1 MGSGGKP
8 DARYEGIVPIHEWSK
23 AKELNVAKNQRQHRI
38 GRILENNVVTSQAQL
53 VELLA
58 DEGIVATQA
67 TVSRD
72 LEELGAIKVRVSG
85 RESVYA
91 VPELPKDQ
99 AAPEEHLKRV
109 MSDWV
114 VEVSTSSVIVLLR
127 TPPGCAHVVASA
139 LDRSQ
144 MKEILGTVAGDDTVM
159 VIANENLGGEAVADI
174 MRQLA
179 GL

>member
-1 MGSGGKP
+1 M
-8 DARYEGIVPIHEWSK
+8 
-23 AKELNVAKNQRQHRI
+23 AKNQRQHRI
-38 GRILENNVVTSQAQL
+38 GKILENNAVTSQAQL

-58 DEGIVATQA
+58 NEGIVATQA

-85 RESVYA
+85 GESVYA

-99 AAPEEHLKRV
+99 AAPEDHLRRV

-114 VEVSTSSVIVLLR
+114 VEVNHSSVMVLLR

-144 MKEILGTVAGDDTVM
+144 MKGILGTVAGDDTVL
-159 VIANENLGGEAVADI
+159 VVATEDLGGEHVAKSL
-174 MRQLA
+174 RSLA

>member
-1 MGSGGKP
+1 M
-8 DARYEGIVPIHEWSK
+8 
-23 AKELNVAKNQRQHRI
+23 AKNQRQHRI
-38 GRILENNVVTSQAQL
+38 GKILENNLVTSQAQL
-53 VELLA
+53 VELLGA
-58 DEGIVATQA
+58 EGMVATQA

-85 RESVYA
+85 GESVYA
-91 VPELPKDQ
+91 VPELPRDQ
-99 AAPEEHLKRV
+99 SVPEEHLKRV

-114 VEVSTSSVIVLLR
+114 VEITYSSVIVLLR

-144 MKEILGTVAGDDTVM
+144 MTEIIGTVGGDDTVM
-159 VIANENLGGEAVADI
+159 VIASEKVGGQLVADKLSG
-174 MRQLA
+174 LA

>member
-1 MGSGGKP
+1 M
-8 DARYEGIVPIHEWSK
+8 
-23 AKELNVAKNQRQHRI
+23 AKNQRQHRI
-38 GRILENNVVTSQAQL
+38 GKILENNVVTSQAQL

-58 DEGIVATQA
+58 EEGIVATQA

-85 RESVYA
+85 SDSVYA

-99 AAPEEHLKRV
+99 AAPEEHLRRV

-114 VEVSTSSVIVLLR
+114 VEVTYSSVIVLLR

-159 VIANENLGGEAVADI
+159 VIANEDLGGESVAGI
-174 MRQLA
+174 MRLLA
-179 GL
+179 GR

>member
-1 MGSGGKP
+1 M
-8 DARYEGIVPIHEWSK
+8 
-23 AKELNVAKNQRQHRI
+23 AKNQRQHRI
-38 GRILENNVVTSQAQL
+38 SKILEDNLVTSQSQL
-53 VELLA
+53 VDLLA
-58 DEGIVATQA
+58 IDGIVATQA

-85 RESVYA
+85 GESVYA

-99 AAPEEHLKRV
+99 TVPEEHLKRV

-114 VEVSTSSVIVLLR
+114 VEVTYSSVIVLLR

-139 LDRSQ
+139 LDRSH
-144 MKEILGTVAGDDTVM
+144 MREIIGTVGGDDTVM
-159 VIANENLGGEAVADI
+159 VIASEKYGGQSVADKLSE
-174 MRQLA
+174 LA

>member
-1 MGSGGKP
+1 M
-8 DARYEGIVPIHEWSK
+8 
-23 AKELNVAKNQRQHRI
+23 AKNQRQHRI
-38 GRILENNVVTSQAQL
+38 GKILENNLVTSQAQL
-53 VELLA
+53 VELLGA
-58 DEGIVATQA
+58 EGIVATQA

-85 RESVYA
+85 GESVYA

-99 AAPEEHLKRV
+99 SVPEDHLKRV

-114 VEVSTSSVIVLLR
+114 VEITFSSVIVLLR

-144 MKEILGTVAGDDTVM
+144 MSEIIGTVGGDDTVM
-159 VIANENLGGEAVADI
+159 VIASEKVGGQLVADKLS
-174 MRQLA
+174 RLA

>member
-1 MGSGGKP
+1 M
-8 DARYEGIVPIHEWSK
+8 
-23 AKELNVAKNQRQHRI
+23 AKNQRQHRI
-38 GRILENNVVTSQAQL
+38 GKILENDLVTSQAQL

-58 DEGIVATQA
+58 KEGVVATQA

-72 LEELGAIKVRVSG
+72 LEELGAIKVRVADG
-85 RESVYA
+85 ESVYA
-91 VPELPKDQ
+91 IPELPRAQ
-99 AAPEEHLKRV
+99 TVPEDYLRRV

-114 VEVSTSSVIVLLR
+114 VEVAQSSVMVLLR

-144 MKEILGTVAGDDTVM
+144 MKEIIGTVAGDDTVL
-159 VIANENLGGEAVADI
+159 VVASEDHGGGESVARI
-174 MRQLA
+174 IRGLA

>member
-1 MGSGGKP
+1 M
-8 DARYEGIVPIHEWSK
+8 
-23 AKELNVAKNQRQHRI
+23 AKNQRQHRI
-38 GRILENNVVTSQAQL
+38 GRILENNAVTSQSQL
-53 VELLA
+53 VDLLA
-58 DEGIVATQA
+58 EEGIVATQA

-72 LEELGAIKVRVSG
+72 LEELGALKVRVSG
-85 RESVYA
+85 GESVYA

-99 AAPEEHLKRV
+99 TVPEEHLKRV

-114 VEVSTSSVIVLLR
+114 VEVSVSSVIVLLR

-144 MKEILGTVAGDDTVM
+144 MKEILGTVGGDDTVLL
-159 VIANENLGGEAVADI
+159 IASEEFGGQFVAEM

>member
-1 MGSGGKP
+1 M
-8 DARYEGIVPIHEWSK
+8 
-23 AKELNVAKNQRQHRI
+23 AKNQRQHRM
-38 GRILENNVVTSQAQL
+38 GRILENNSVTSQAQL
-53 VELLA
+53 VELLSA
-58 DEGIVATQA
+58 DGIVATQA

-85 RESVYA
+85 GESVYA

-99 AAPEEHLKRV
+99 AAPEDHLRRV

-114 VEVSTSSVIVLLR
+114 VEVTFSSVIVLLR

-144 MKEILGTVAGDDTVM
+144 MKEILGTVGGDDTVL
-159 VIANENLGGEAVADI
+159 VVAHEDLGGESVAN
-174 MRQLA
+174 MLRTMA

>member
-1 MGSGGKP
+1 M
-8 DARYEGIVPIHEWSK
+8 
-23 AKELNVAKNQRQHRI
+23 AKNQRQHRI
-38 GRILENNVVTSQAQL
+38 GRILENNLVTSQAQL
-53 VELLA
+53 VELLSA
-58 DEGIVATQA
+58 DGIVATQA

-85 RESVYA
+85 GESVYA

-99 AAPEEHLKRV
+99 AAPEDHLRRV
-109 MSDWV
+109 MADWV
-114 VEVSTSSVIVLLR
+114 VEVSYSSVIVLLR

-144 MKEILGTVAGDDTVM
+144 MREILGTVGGDDTVL
-159 VIANENLGGEAVADI
+159 VIAHESLGGEKVANLLRS
-174 MRQLA
+174 MA

>member
-1 MGSGGKP
+1 M
-8 DARYEGIVPIHEWSK
+8 
-23 AKELNVAKNQRQHRI
+23 AKNQRQHRI
-38 GRILENNVVTSQAQL
+38 GRILENNSVTSQAQL
-53 VELLA
+53 VELLSV
-58 DEGIVATQA
+58 DGIVATQA

-85 RESVYA
+85 GESVYA

-99 AAPEEHLKRV
+99 TAPEDHLRRV

-114 VEVSTSSVIVLLR
+114 VEVSHSSVIVLLR

-144 MKEILGTVAGDDTVM
+144 MKEILGTVGGDDTVL
-159 VIANENLGGEAVADI
+159 VIAEESLGGENVAN
-174 MRQLA
+174 MLRTLA

>member
-1 MGSGGKP
+1 M
-8 DARYEGIVPIHEWSK
+8 
-23 AKELNVAKNQRQHRI
+23 AKNQRQHKI
-38 GRILENNVVTSQAQL
+38 AKILESNVVTSQAQL

-58 DEGIVATQA
+58 EEGVIATQA

-72 LEELGAIKVRVSG
+72 LEELGAIKVRMSG
-85 RESVYA
+85 RDSVYA

-99 AAPEEHLKRV
+99 ATPEEHLRRV
-109 MSDWV
+109 MSEWV
-114 VEVSTSSVIVLLR
+114 VEVTHSSVIVLLR

-144 MKEILGTVAGDDTVM
+144 MKEFIGTVAGDDTVM
-159 VIANENLGGEAVADI
+159 VIANEDLGGESVATA
-174 MRQLA
+174 MRLLA

>member
-1 MGSGGKP
+1 M
-8 DARYEGIVPIHEWSK
+8 
-23 AKELNVAKNQRQHRI
+23 AKNQRQHRI
-38 GRILENNVVTSQAQL
+38 SKILENNLVASQSQL
-53 VELLA
+53 VDLLA
-58 DEGIVATQA
+58 LDGIVATQA

-85 RESVYA
+85 GESVYA
-91 VPELPKDQ
+91 VPELPRDQ
-99 AAPEEHLKRV
+99 TVPEEHLKRV

-114 VEVSTSSVIVLLR
+114 VEITHSSVIVLLR

-144 MKEILGTVAGDDTVM
+144 MKEIIGTVGGDDTVM
-159 VIANENLGGEAVADI
+159 VIANEKFGGQSVADKLSD
-174 MRQLA
+174 LA